1 MKILKRMGTIL
12 VPAAAK
18 AEPQRT
24 KYRRRFGTVRTRR
37 AHALDAYSAHARA
50 GPAPRSASTCGAQSR
65 RSTARHSTWWVM
77 GKESNARSP
86 VSS

>member
-24 KYRRRFGTVRTRR
+24 KYRRRFGAVRTRR
-37 AHALDAYSAHARA
+37 AHALDA
-50 GPAPRSASTCGAQSR
+50 
-65 RSTARHSTWWVM
+65 
-77 GKESNARSP
+77 
-86 VSS
+86 